1 LKKVITKIKLI
12 QFATIRM
19 HNNIMNN
26 SINKLNKEQ
35 LTELSSLF
43 ESVSNRQ
50 LKDFGNIGASNKADG
65 SLITSCDL
73 WSDETIVNGLSK
85 IAPNEGILSEEGEKN
100 IPKSNAFWI
109 VDPLDG
115 TTNFAAGIPF
125 WSISI
130 ARFVNGEPQSS
141 FLIIPT
147 LKKSFLAIKGEGVW
161 LNKQKICCEK
171 NLQRSACV
179 SLCSR
184 SIKILQIN
192 PKDIFPGKIRL
203 LGVSSLNLTS
213 VAMGQ
218 TFGAIEATP
227 KIWDIAA
234 AWLILEELDCIID
247 WLDINPTNL
256 TPGQDLSDVNFPL
269 IAGRTKKNI
278 NDLRPWG
285 NLLIKK

>member
-1 LKKVITKIKLI
+1 
-12 QFATIRM
+12 M
-19 HNNIMNN
+19 HNNRMKESN
-26 SINKLNKEQ
+26 NKLSQIQ
-35 LTELSSLF
+35 LEELNVLF
-43 ESVSNRQ
+43 ESISDRQ
-50 LKDFGNIGASNKADG
+50 LKDFGNIGADNKADG

-73 WSDETIVNGLSK
+73 WSDKTIVDGLSR
-85 IAPNEGILSEEGEKN
+85 IAPNEGILSEEGEKT
-100 IPKSNAFWI
+100 IPKSEAFWI

-125 WSISI
+125 WSISV
-130 ARFVNGEPQSS
+130 ARFVKGKPESS

-161 LNKQKICCEK
+161 LNKKKIFFK
-171 NLQRSACV
+171 NQLHKSACV

-192 PKDIFPGKIRL
+192 PKEIFPGKIRL

-234 AWLILEELDCIID
+234 AWLILEELNCIID
-247 WLDINPTNL
+247 WLEINPSDLNPGEDLTN
-256 TPGQDLSDVNFPL
+256 VNFPL

-278 NDLRPWG
+278 QDLKPWG
-285 NLLIKK
+285 NLLIKS